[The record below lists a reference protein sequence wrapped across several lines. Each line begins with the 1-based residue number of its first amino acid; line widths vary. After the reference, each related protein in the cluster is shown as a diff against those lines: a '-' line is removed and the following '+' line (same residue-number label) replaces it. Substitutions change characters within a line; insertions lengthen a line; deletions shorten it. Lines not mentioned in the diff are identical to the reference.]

1 MALRVETRIS
11 DGVFILHCQGRIVFG
26 DEGAALRERV
36 NNMLSGTPKIA
47 VDLARVD
54 HIDSGGLGI
63 LVGLFVSAKNRG
75 GELKLISPNPHVEE
89 VLRRTNLNTL
99 FSVYRND
106 DEAIA
111 AFHKKAS

>member
-1 MALRVETRIS
+1 MS

-26 DEGAALRERV
+26 DEGAVLRERV
-36 NNMLSGTPKIA
+36 NNMLSGTPKIV
-47 VDLARVD
+47 VDLRRVD

-63 LVGLFVSAKNRG
+63 LVGLFVSTKNRG
-75 GELKLISPNPHVEE
+75 GELKLVSPNPHVKE

-111 AFHKKAS
+111 AFRKKA